1 MKIAF
6 LSGKGGT
13 GKTLAAVNLACVAE
27 SCLYVD
33 CDVEEPNGHLFL
45 KPAIP
50 ARAEVSVSVPVIALE
65 KCSGCRVCVQFCRF
79 GALAFVNGK
88 PLLTQSVCHSCG
100 GCAYLCPVKAISES
114 PRAIGAIEHG
124 RSGEIDVRTGILNP
138 GEVSGV
144 PIIRELLADIG
155 ADDPL
160 VLTDC
165 PPGAACAVM
174 ECVREADL
182 CVLVAEPTRYGAHNL
197 GMVDELCD
205 EFHKPRVAV
214 LNKCMEGIDNPSEA
228 YCRERG
234 IPIIAHI
241 PFDEELGR
249 LNSVGIPAVTKL
261 PRIKALFE
269 GILQQLTK
277 GVDRT

>member
-13 GKTLAAVNLACVAE
+13 GKTLVSVNLACVAE
-27 SCLYVD
+27 SCSYVD

-45 KPAIP
+45 KPASP
-50 ARAEVSVSVPVIALE
+50 TRTEVSVSVPVIDPD
-65 KCSGCRVCVQFCRF
+65 KCLGCRICVRFCRF

-100 GCAYLCPVKAISES
+100 GCAYLCPAKAISES
-114 PRAIGAIEHG
+114 PRAIGAIECG
-124 RSGEIDVRTGILNP
+124 RSGEIDVLTGILNP

-144 PIIRELLADIG
+144 PIIRELLADID
-155 ADDPL
+155 ADDPITL
-160 VLTDC
+160 IDC

-182 CVLVAEPTRYGAHNL
+182 CVLVAEPTLYGAHNL
-197 GMVDELCD
+197 GMVDALCD

-214 LNKCMEGIDNPSEA
+214 LNKCMEDVDNPSEA
-228 YCRERG
+228 TCRERG
-234 IPIIAHI
+234 IPIVALI

-249 LNSVGIPAVTKL
+249 FNSVGLPAATRL
-261 PRIKALFE
+261 PWIKALFKE
-269 GILQQLTK
+269 LLDRLTK
-277 GVDRT
+277 GVDHA

>member
-13 GKTLAAVNLACVAE
+13 GKTLVSVNLACVAE
-27 SCLYVD
+27 RCSYVD

-45 KPAIP
+45 EPASP
-50 ARAEVSVSVPVIALE
+50 VRTDVSVSVPVIDPN
-65 KCSGCRVCVQFCRF
+65 KCLGCRVCVQFCRF

-100 GCAYLCPVKAISES
+100 GCAYLCPAEAISES
-114 PRAIGAIEHG
+114 PRAIGAIERG

-144 PIIRELLADIG
+144 PIIRELLAGID

-160 VLTDC
+160 TLIDC

-197 GMVDELCD
+197 GMVDELC
-205 EFHKPRVAV
+205 EAFLKPRVAV
-214 LNKCMEGIDNPSEA
+214 LNKCMEDVDNPSEA
-228 YCRERG
+228 YCRERK
-234 IPIIAHI
+234 IPIVSLI

-249 LNSVGIPAVTKL
+249 LSSVGVPAATRL
-261 PRIKALFE
+261 PWVKAQFKEL
-269 GILQQLTK
+269 LDRLTK
-277 GVDRT
+277 GVDRA

>member
-13 GKTLAAVNLACVAE
+13 GKTLVAVNLACVAE
-27 SCLYVD
+27 RCSYVD

-45 KPAIP
+45 KPTSP
-50 ARAEVSVSVPVIALE
+50 ARSEVSVSMPVIDREQCL
-65 KCSGCRVCVQFCRF
+65 GCRICVQFCRF

-88 PLLTQSVCHSCG
+88 PLLTPPVCHACG
-100 GCAYLCPVKAISES
+100 GCAYLCPVKAISEI
-114 PRAIGAIEHG
+114 PRAIGAIERG
-124 RSGEIDVRTGILNP
+124 RSGEIDMHTGILNP

-144 PIIRELLADIG
+144 PIIRELLKGIDADG
-155 ADDPL
+155 PL
-160 VLTDC
+160 ALIDC

-182 CVLVAEPTRYGAHNL
+182 CVLVAEPTLYGAHNL
-197 GMVDELCD
+197 GMVDALCD

-214 LNKCMEGIDNPSEA
+214 LNKCMDGVANPSEA

-234 IPIIAHI
+234 IPIVAQI
-241 PFDEELGR
+241 PFDEALGR
-249 LNSVGIPAVTKL
+249 LNSVGVPVARKL
-261 PRIKALFE
+261 PWVKALFE
-269 GILQQLTK
+269 ALLDRLAK
-277 GVDRT
+277 GENGD

>member
-13 GKTLAAVNLACVAE
+13 GKTLVSVNLACVAE
-27 SCLYVD
+27 RCLYVD
-33 CDVEEPNGHLFL
+33 CDVEEPNGRLFL
-45 KPAIP
+45 EPASP
-50 ARAEVSVSVPVIALE
+50 ARTEVSVSVPVIDTN
-65 KCSGCRVCVQFCRF
+65 KCLGCRICVQFCRF

-100 GCAYLCPVKAISES
+100 GCSYLCPVKAISES
-114 PRAIGAIEHG
+114 PRTIGAIE
-124 RSGEIDVRTGILNP
+124 RSSSGEIDVRTGILNP

-144 PIIRELLADIG
+144 PIIRELLAGIG

-160 VLTDC
+160 TLIDC

-197 GMVDELCD
+197 GMVDELC
-205 EFHKPRVAV
+205 EAFLKPRVAV
-214 LNKCMEGIDNPSEA
+214 LNKCMEDVDNPSEA

-234 IPIIAHI
+234 IPIVALI

-249 LNSVGIPAVTKL
+249 LSSVGVPAATRL
-261 PRIKALFE
+261 PWVKAQFQELL
-269 GILQQLTK
+269 GRLTK
-277 GVDRT
+277 GVDRA